1 MTRQEFL
8 TGLREALEGELD
20 RRTVQEHV
28 AYYDS
33 YIIEET
39 GKGRKEAD
47 VTAELGDP
55 WVIARSIISMAAERG
70 QDQDGPR
77 TSGRGDGAR
86 DEDAARSGGT
96 VHVFGFDTWW
106 KKLLLVLGVI
116 GIFLLVIAVI
126 GGIFSLLMPILVP
139 LLLIV
144 LIFRLLGGTR
154 R

>member
-8 TGLREALEGELD
+8 AGLREALKGELD

-39 GKGRKEAD
+39 GKGRTEAE

-55 WVIARSIISMAAERG
+55 WVIARSIISMAAERV
-70 QDQDGPR
+70 QEQDGSR
-77 TSGRGDGAR
+77 SSGTAH
-86 DEDAARSGGT
+86 T
-96 VHVFGFDTWW
+96 FGFDTWW

-116 GIFLLVIAVI
+116 GIFL
-126 GGIFSLLMPILVP
+126 
-139 LLLIV
+139 
-144 LIFRLLGGTR
+144 
-154 R
+154 